1 MGARAI
7 RRPTRDKTAR
17 MSRLFAIALLLASAC
32 DGEAPAPD
40 AGAPSTDAGSADS
53 GSMEDAGPPPDTWET
68 FAADW
73 FATYCNECH
82 DGASRDYTTLTHVRR
97 DMDRIRCGVS
107 PTTADGCGGSP
118 AAGQFPVGPGP
129 YPDDASRER
138 LVAWLEA
145 GLPE

>member
-1 MGARAI
+1 MKR
-7 RRPTRDKTAR
+7 
-17 MSRLFAIALLLASAC
+17 SLAIASLLLGFAC
-32 DGEAPAPD
+32 DGDPPPDPD
-40 AGAPSTDAGSADS
+40 AGVMSDAGPADT
-53 GSMEDAGPPPDTWET
+53 GVTEEDAGPPPDTWES
-68 FAADW
+68 FAAEW